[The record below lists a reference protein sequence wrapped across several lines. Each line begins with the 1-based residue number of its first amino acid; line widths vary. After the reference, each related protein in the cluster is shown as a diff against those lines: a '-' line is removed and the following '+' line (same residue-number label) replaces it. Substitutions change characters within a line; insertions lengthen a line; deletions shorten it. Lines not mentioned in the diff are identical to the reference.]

1 MATEA
6 TGMLFVLSTCNT
18 ADKVEDFQRWY
29 ETVHIP
35 DVLATGIF
43 LGASF
48 GRAPDS
54 TPDGQPTSIA
64 EYETTAENLGR
75 VMDVIRASVPEWH
88 ARGHA
93 NPELKVLHTGTFLKR
108 RTWDAPARE

>member
-1 MATEA
+1 MANDA
-6 TGMLFVLSTCNT
+6 NGMLMVLSTCHT
-18 ADKVEDFQRWY
+18 PEKVEDFLRWY

-48 GRAPDS
+48 WQAPEA
-54 TPDGQPTSIA
+54 TPDGQPTFIA
-64 EYETTAENLGR
+64 MYETTAENLGR

-93 NPELKVLHTGTFLKR
+93 NPELKVLHTGTFRKR
-108 RTWDAPARE
+108 NAWTVPAS